1 MRALLA
7 CLMFCVV
14 WGTGQAQ
21 DEAQD
26 IVESAEADETFLTI
40 YPDNLAMVTEVRRV
54 TVPEGRSTIRFMGVS
69 DQMIAR
75 SAVLQSFDGISLES
89 NFDTDLMTKGAL
101 LNKAVGQTI
110 NIMRINPGDGEQSLV
125 VGKLISASKK
135 SGSVYG
141 AVFETPDGMEAL
153 ECAGLPESLLFSNLP
168 DDLYSKPVLSMVV
181 EAEEA
186 GEKEISLSYLSSGI
200 SWAADYRLDVDG
212 DAGEGPLFGWLTL
225 TNSTSKSFKDVPT
238 NIIAGQV
245 NRNYGTQPD
254 PVTTTGYAAN
264 CWPKGSTK
272 TGTPNAWVGY
282 KEIQNNVRMQR
293 GASYGSF
300 SAAEVMAYGAIE
312 PAPVAFKTSANVAE
326 VENFADYKL
335 YRVPRP
341 ITVAALQT
349 KQIAFLDEDDAEYE
363 RIYKYNYNPIY
374 ATFSEPQS
382 MRVEYEIDNSKDGQL
397 GVPLPEGTMRV
408 MTSMENG
415 KTAFLGESRVRDL
428 AVDLPVEI
436 PVSESIGVMLANS
449 HDIIE
454 KDGQFTIRLQTR
466 IMNSVKNEIHAEI
479 KIFNSRIRYPDIT
492 EESHPRRD
500 GKIIPTYTVK
510 VGPESAEDFY
520 IDIPVEQSVRF
531 EHLPRNYVG
540 KDSYSKPANQRQVNL
555 PGQSGDLREL
565 SVLMQGKGKY
575 GITVNAQLNE
585 KEAVSTPGLRDTRL
599 DETFTFTNRLPQAQK
614 IQFTYQRHSVMET
627 VVVQPASTE
636 MVGRTERMIPAV
648 TKSVRK
654 YLVDLVSASIDPDN
668 PDELTWN
675 IEVPAN
681 GSVTLDVVTQGQHR
695 LK

>member
-1 MRALLA
+1 M
-7 CLMFCVV
+7 
-14 WGTGQAQ
+14 
-21 DEAQD
+21 
-26 IVESAEADETFLTI
+26 ESPEADETYLTI
-40 YPDNLAMVTEVRRV
+40 YPDNLAMVTEIRRV
-54 TVPEGRSTIRFMGVS
+54 TVPQGRSTIRFMGVS

-75 SAVLQSFDGISLES
+75 SAVLQSFNGISLES

-110 NIMRINPGDGEQSLV
+110 NIMRINPGDGDQSLV
-125 VGKLISASKK
+125 AGKLISASKK

-141 AVFETPDGMEAL
+141 AVFETPDGIEAL

-181 EAEEA
+181 EAEDA

-238 NIIAGQV
+238 NIIAGQISRD
-245 NRNYGTQPD
+245 NRTRPD

-282 KEIQNNVRMQR
+282 KEIQSNYLMRNSA
-293 GASYGSF
+293 GYGGYS
-300 SAAEVMAYGAIE
+300 SDMAVAETMAYA
-312 PAPVAFKTSANVAE
+312 APVPVVSKTITNRAE

-363 RIYKYNYNPIY
+363 RIYKYDYQPMSLY
-374 ATFSEPQS
+374 GSQFEPQS
-382 MRVEYEIDNSKDGQL
+382 MRVEYEIDNAKDGQL
-397 GVPLPEGTMRV
+397 GVPLPEGVMRV
-408 MTSMENG
+408 MTYMEDG

-436 PVSESIGVMLANS
+436 PVSQSVGVRVSNS
-449 HDIIE
+449 YDVIE
-454 KDGQFTIRLQTR
+454 NDGEFTIRLQTR

-479 KIFNSRIRYPDIT
+479 KIDSSRIRYPDIN

-520 IDIPVEQSVRF
+520 IDVPVEQSVRF

-540 KDSYSKPANQRQVNL
+540 QESYSKPANRRQVNL
-555 PGQSGDLREL
+555 PRQSGDLREL

-575 GITVNAQLNE
+575 GIIVEARLNE
-585 KEAVSTPGLRDTRL
+585 KEIVSTAGLRDTRL
-599 DETFTFTNRLPQAQK
+599 NETFTFTNRLPQAQK
-614 IQFTYQRHSVMET
+614 LQFTYQRHSVMET
-627 VVVQPASTE
+627 VVVQPAGTE
-636 MVGRTERMIPAV
+636 MVGRQERVIPAI

-654 YLVDLVSASIDPDN
+654 YLVDLVSSSIDPDN
-668 PDELTWN
+668 SDELIWH

-681 GSVTLDVVTQGQHR
+681 GSVILDVVTQGQHR
-695 LK
+695 LN